1 VKPRLLHL
9 AFVPLLLLA
18 GLAAADYPWPQT
30 GEPGGTLAARI
41 APPPGFRRAAAPA
54 GSFTAWLRGLPLRPG
69 RPPVHLYDGRLKGNQ
84 EAHYAVVRLDVG
96 PRDLQQC
103 ADAVMRLRAE
113 YLHDRG
119 CDADVAFRFTSGDR
133 AAWADW
139 RRGLRPRV
147 SGNRVTWRS
156 TAAADGSYA
165 SFRRYLDTVFNYAG
179 SASLAKE
186 LTPVADPARVESGDV
201 FIQGG
206 FPGHAVLVA
215 DVAEDGRGRRAFL
228 LVQSYMPA
236 QEVHVLRNPSDPA
249 TSPWYPARVS
259 GILATPEWTFRYEDL
274 RRFPAPRSCR

>member
-1 VKPRLLHL
+1 MRSRVLRL
-9 AFVPLLLLA
+9 ASIPLLLLA
-18 GLAAADYPWPQT
+18 LPALADYAWPGAQ
-30 GEPGGTLAARI
+30 GGGGTLAGRI
-41 APPPGFRRAAAPA
+41 APPSGFRRAAAPA
-54 GSFTAWLRGLPLRPG
+54 GSFTAWLRGLPLQPG
-69 RPPVHLYDGRLKGNQ
+69 RPPVHLFDGRLKGNQ
-84 EAHYAVVRLDVG
+84 EAHHAVVRLDVG

-113 YLHDRG
+113 FLRDRG
-119 CDADVAFRFTSGDR
+119 CEADVAFRFTSGDR
-133 AAWADW
+133 AAWTDW
-139 RRGLRPRV
+139 RRGLRPKIA
-147 SGNRVTWRS
+147 GNRVTWRA

-179 SASLAKE
+179 SSSLSRE
-186 LTPVADPARVESGDV
+186 LEPVADPARIEAGDV
-201 FIQGG
+201 FIHGG

-249 TSPWYPARVS
+249 SPWYPARAS
-259 GILATPEWTFRYEDL
+259 GILETPEWTFRYEEL